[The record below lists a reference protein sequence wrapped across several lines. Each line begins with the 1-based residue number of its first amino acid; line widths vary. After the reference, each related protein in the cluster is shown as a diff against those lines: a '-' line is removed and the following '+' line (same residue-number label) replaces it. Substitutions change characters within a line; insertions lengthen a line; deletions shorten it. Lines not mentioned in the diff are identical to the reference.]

1 MTAYEKPDET
11 ELIQMFLDRYL
22 PREEIIHRLPIA
34 IPIDPFWAKLTEAR
48 RNLSFSLPLY
58 TQAQESFRF
67 VLNKSIE
74 NQCDL
79 VAAMARRNY
88 IFEGSVF
95 ESMAEEAVIDE
106 AVYSS
111 LIEGAF
117 TSRKEA
123 VKFIH
128 AQAEPV
134 NKAEQMVR
142 NNYHAL
148 TYVLEHLDEPITEE
162 TINNIAKIVTRS
174 ASEIEVNGY
183 RSGPV
188 YINDSNGV
196 VYMPPESKAVPEM
209 MGQLIHF
216 IHNSKLHPV
225 LKACIAHFY
234 FVYVHPFGDGN
245 GRTARALSYM
255 MLLQSGYDFFRY
267 FSISDIVAKERGKY
281 YRAMKN
287 VEISDGD
294 MTYFIDFYSDM
305 LARTVQK
312 MEDHLIHHVY
322 AGQKIRKLESSG
334 KLNERQLKGAK
345 WLLESQQSQIT
356 VEAWRKKHK
365 VSVETARQDLLMLCD
380 QGLLVRRM
388 QGKKAVF
395 KISSQPYQD

>member
-1 MTAYEKPDET
+1 
-11 ELIQMFLDRYL
+11 MFLDRYL
-22 PREEIIHRLPIA
+22 PRDEIIHRLPVA
-34 IPIDPFWAKLTEAR
+34 MPIDSFWPKLEDAR
-48 RNLSFSLPLY
+48 RHQAIELPLN
-58 TQAQESFRF
+58 ARNKEPFRF

-74 NQCDL
+74 NQCDRI
-79 VAAMARRNY
+79 AAMARRD
-88 IFEGSVF
+88 FVFDGSVF
-95 ESMAEEAVIDE
+95 DTMAEDAVIDE

-123 VKFIH
+123 ARFIH
-128 AQAEPV
+128 ARTEPE

-148 TYVLEHLDEPITEE
+148 TYVLEHLTEPVTEE
-162 TINNIAKIVTRS
+162 ILINIAEIVTKG
-174 ASEIEVNGY
+174 ASEVEVSGY
-183 RSGPV
+183 RSTPF

-196 VYMPPESKAVPEM
+196 IYTPPDADEVPEM
-209 MGQLIHF
+209 MGQLIDF
-216 IHNSKLHPV
+216 IQNSSLHPV

-255 MLLQSGYDFFRY
+255 MLLRSGYDFFRY

-281 YRAMKN
+281 YHAIKN
-287 VEISDGD
+287 TEDSDGD

-312 MEDHLIHHVY
+312 TEDHLILHVY
-322 AGQKIRKLESSG
+322 AGQKIRELTSSG

-345 WLLESQQSQIT
+345 WILESQQSQIT
-356 VEAWRKKHK
+356 VEAWRKKLK
-365 VSVETARQDLLMLCD
+365 ISVETARQDLLLLCD
-380 QGLLVRRM
+380 QGLLVRTM

-395 KISSQPYQD
+395 KRSPGP